1 MPRQSLS
8 ASTWRRRRLGRR
20 SGRSLKV
27 LVRHVYLSGANGTT
41 RLRQPVGGASPHQL
55 RRRLTHGVQG
65 GPSADRGRG
74 FRAVRPARASD
85 PTRTEPW
92 IWPQRAR
99 SGSGERERRRPSR
112 TARPP
117 LALVI
122 GLTEADGD
130 EDSPSLASREGV
142 VSGSTSSGRARP
154 RRTARRAWS

>member
-92 IWPQRAR
+92 IWPAAGPQRV
-99 SGSGERERRRPSR
+99 RRAGATPAFTNR
-112 TARPP
+112 TSA
-117 LALVI
+117 
-122 GLTEADGD
+122 
-130 EDSPSLASREGV
+130 
-142 VSGSTSSGRARP
+142 ARP
-154 RRTARRAWS
+154 RDWSY